1 MSVDNTPLMP
11 VSVIGAGC
19 AGLSL
24 AARAAELPNH
34 RISLIAPHGET
45 PADHIWGFW
54 AMTWLQAATSAARTQ
69 WTQWRIISA
78 DHNILHRSD
87 THPYCAI
94 HRHRWLQECEKKARA
109 NGVPFEPELV
119 VQAPVQQILDSRP
132 PPVPD
137 GMMLQH
143 FVGWE
148 VTAPAGSFDPTT
160 AILMDYRCDQSHG
173 MHFIYCLPFSDC
185 QALIESTLFS
195 PELLPAGFYETAI
208 SDYVKMICKLPEYEV
223 SRRESGV
230 IPLGMLGRHDPRIAG
245 IGANGGAIRPSSGYA
260 FSFIQKQ
267 IAHAVTHAV
276 AGKPLPVGVPHSAF
290 ELWMDRIFLAVL
302 RRRPDLAPRIFT
314 AMAAALTGDEFA
326 IFLSGEAGAKIW
338 LKVIMAMPKLP
349 FLRGVLHPEP
359 KALAS

>member
-1 MSVDNTPLMP
+1 MSVDKTPSMP

-34 RISLIAPHGET
+34 SISLIAPHGET

-54 AMTWLQAATSAARTQ
+54 AMPWLHAATSAARTQ

-78 DHNILHRSD
+78 DHNILHQSD

-160 AILMDYRCDQSHG
+160 AILMDYRCDQSQG

-185 QALIESTLFS
+185 QAL
-195 PELLPAGFYETAI
+195 
-208 SDYVKMICKLPEYEV
+208 
-223 SRRESGV
+223 
-230 IPLGMLGRHDPRIAG
+230 
-245 IGANGGAIRPSSGYA
+245 
-260 FSFIQKQ
+260 
-267 IAHAVTHAV
+267 
-276 AGKPLPVGVPHSAF
+276 
-290 ELWMDRIFLAVL
+290 
-302 RRRPDLAPRIFT
+302 
-314 AMAAALTGDEFA
+314 
-326 IFLSGEAGAKIW
+326 
-338 LKVIMAMPKLP
+338 
-349 FLRGVLHPEP
+349 
-359 KALAS
+359 